1 MNQERSANPINF
13 ARWILAMATVAA
25 FVFVLTGFAVEEVT
39 TTITSKSGLV
49 TVEKRITKK
58 ADPAAWALANA
69 VVEGYAPRAR
79 VVRQEKATTTDDLR
93 RILRGRPIT
102 KEEIANRWKPAP

>member
-1 MNQERSANPINF
+1 MKTIKHI
-13 ARWILAMATVAA
+13 ILWFWVAIYTV
-25 FVFVLTGFAVEEVT
+25 FSMVGCAVEEIT
-39 TTITSKSGLV
+39 TTSTSKSGLV

-79 VVRQEKATTTDDLR
+79 VVRQEKSTSDLG
-93 RILRGRPIT
+93 RILKGRPIT
-102 KEEIANRWKPAP
+102 KEEIANRWKP

>member
-1 MNQERSANPINF
+1 MKTLKYIVLWLWVAVY
-13 ARWILAMATVAA
+13 TVLSM
-25 FVFVLTGFAVEEVT
+25 VGCAVEEIT
-39 TTITSKSGLV
+39 TTSTSKSGMV

-79 VVRQEKATTTDDLR
+79 IVRQEKSDADMGRL
-93 RILRGRPIT
+93 LRGWKGRSGTALTGPIT
-102 KEEIANRWKPAP
+102 AEEIANRWKP